1 MNQIR
6 TLHRLLND
14 KFEEIERYDDLIAA
28 YTKDASR
35 LEVAKWK
42 NEYLK
47 IAAEYKATRERLFIE
62 YANIFT
68 QMNRAAEARVNDLPI
83 PDNCVSLAEMAFN

>member
-47 IAAEYKATRERLFIE
+47 IAAEYKATREHSFSLTYAKKEVNELEKKIELAKRLW
-62 YANIFT
+62 
-68 QMNRAAEARVNDLPI
+68 
-83 PDNCVSLAEMAFN
+83 S